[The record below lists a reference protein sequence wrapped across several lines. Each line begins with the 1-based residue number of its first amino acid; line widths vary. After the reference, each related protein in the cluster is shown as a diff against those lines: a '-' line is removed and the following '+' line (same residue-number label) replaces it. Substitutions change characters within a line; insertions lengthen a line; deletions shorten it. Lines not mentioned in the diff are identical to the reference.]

1 MRFSLILCLLLLAL
15 FACGDAA
22 VPIVSGF
29 FPPPESTGAPLVPEQ
44 WFEQPLD
51 HFDGANPRT
60 WKQRYFTSSAHYTKG
75 GPLFVYI
82 GGEGRM
88 SGPSVEGGAWVDYAK
103 TYKAYLVVVE
113 HRYYGMSRPTEDMS
127 TENLQFLSS
136 EQALADLA
144 NFLTWQRK
152 QLGGPKIIVFGG
164 SYAGALAAW
173 FRYKY
178 PHIAH
183 GAVASSGPVLAKVD
197 FLEYMEVVDASLRT
211 YDGRGA
217 CNDAISNA
225 TKQIQAMIE
234 TKAGRDKLFLLF
246 KLCDHLNLSI
256 SEDISRLFETLS
268 TPFASAVQYNTGPPG
283 KSSIDQVCN
292 VMTDS
297 RRGSYVDRLAAVVMP
312 EPPKSP
318 SQMCLDYKY
327 SKYIK
332 MMRETEWGPSV
343 GVGMRQWIYQTCTE
357 FGYYQTS
364 DSSHQPFGHGFSL
377 PYFIKQCTDIY
388 GNQFNK
394 TLVSRDI
401 VRSNE
406 DYAGLGPK
414 MSRVVFPNGSIDPW
428 HALGILKDIGPDAKA
443 IFINGTSHCENMGS
457 PSPNDSPQLKQ
468 ARAEIRSSIGQW
480 LEADTDY

>member
-1 MRFSLILCLLLLAL
+1 MKISLSFGLLLLAL
-15 FACGDAA
+15 FASGDAA

-29 FPPPESTGAPLVPEQ
+29 LPPPEGTGASPAPDQ

-75 GPLFVYI
+75 GPLFVFI
-82 GGEGRM
+82 GGEGGM
-88 SGPSVEGGAWVDYAK
+88 SPIWLDEGAWVEYAK
-103 TYKAYLVVVE
+103 TYKAFLVAIE
-113 HRYYGMSRPTEDMS
+113 HRYYGKSRPTEDMS

-144 NFLTWQRK
+144 NLLTMLRK
-152 QLGGPKIIVFGG
+152 QMGGPKVIVFGG

-183 GAVASSGPVLAKVD
+183 GSVASSGPVLAKVD
-197 FLEYMEVVDASLRT
+197 FLEYFEVVDASLRT

-217 CNDAISNA
+217 CNDAISKA
-225 TKQIQAMIE
+225 TQEVQAMTE

-246 KLCDHLNLSI
+246 KLCDRLNMSI
-256 SEDISRLFETLS
+256 PEDISSFYESLS
-268 TPFASAVQYNTGPPG
+268 GPFAGAVQYNSGPPG
-283 KSSIDQVCN
+283 KTNIDKLCSI
-292 VMTDS
+292 MTDS
-297 RRGSYVDRLAAVVMP
+297 RKGSYVERLAEVVKP
-312 EPPKSP
+312 DP
-318 SQMCLDYKY
+318 CLDYKY

-332 MMRETEWGPSV
+332 MMRDAEWGPSA

-364 DSSHQPFGHGFSL
+364 ESSHQPFGHQFSL
-377 PYFIKQCTDIY
+377 PYFIQQCTDIY
-388 GNQFNK
+388 GSQFIK

-428 HALGILKDIGPDAKA
+428 HALGVLKDIGPDAKA